1 MEHKKMKNSKLIAQ
15 SALAS
20 LLAVGVL
27 TSVSQ
32 PVEAGK
38 KNMEKCYGIVKAG
51 QNDCQT
57 SNSAC
62 AGTAEVEGT
71 PPAFIVVPKGTCDK
85 IVGGSVKPKA

>member
-1 MEHKKMKNSKLIAQ
+1 MKNSKLIAR

-20 LLAVGVL
+20 VFAVGVL
-27 TSVSQ
+27 TVSL

-38 KNMEKCYGIVKAG
+38 KSMEKCYGIVKAG

-62 AGTAEVEGT
+62 AGTAEIDAKPT
-71 PPAFIVVPKGTCDK
+71 AFIVVPKGTCDK
-85 IVGGSVKPKA
+85 IVGGSLTPKA

>member
-1 MEHKKMKNSKLIAQ
+1 MKNSKLIAQ

-20 LLAVGVL
+20 LLTVGVL
-27 TSVSQ
+27 AISQ

-57 SNSAC
+57 SNSSC
-62 AGTAEVEGT
+62 AGTAEVDNKPT
-71 PPAFIVVPKGTCDK
+71 AFLVVPKGTCDK
-85 IVGGSVKPKA
+85 IAGGNLKSKG

>member
-1 MEHKKMKNSKLIAQ
+1 MKNSKLIAH

-20 LLAVGVL
+20 LFAVSVLA
-27 TSVSQ
+27 VSQ

-38 KNMEKCYGIVKAG
+38 KKMEKCYGIVKAG

-62 AGTAEVEGT
+62 AGTAEVDNKPT
-71 PPAFIVVPKGTCDK
+71 AFIVLPKGSCEK
-85 IVGGSVKPKA
+85 IVGGSLKPKA

>member
-1 MEHKKMKNSKLIAQ
+1 MKDSKLIAQ

-20 LLAVGVL
+20 LFAVSVLAVSG
-27 TSVSQ
+27 

-38 KNMEKCYGIVKAG
+38 KDMEKCYGIVKAG

-62 AGTAEVEGT
+62 AGTAEVDNKPT
-71 PPAFIVVPKGTCDK
+71 AYIILPKGSCEK
-85 IVGGSVKPKA
+85 IVGGSLKPKA

>member
-1 MEHKKMKNSKLIAQ
+1 MKNSKLIAQ

-20 LLAVGVL
+20 LFAVSVLAMNE
-27 TSVSQ
+27 

-38 KNMEKCYGIVKAG
+38 KDMEKCYGVVKAG

-62 AGTAEVEGT
+62 AGTAEIDNKPT
-71 PPAFIVVPKGTCDK
+71 AFLVLPKGSCEK
-85 IVGGSVKPKA
+85 IVGGNLKPKA